1 MFTSDAS
8 QPSQCQGIVLFYICL
23 RCSSFF
29 ASHFAKGRELIQMFA
44 FLPRAHFV
52 GCGPLQRAKSFYF
65 QISSGVAV
73 LCQQFG
79 HEAIWILGS
88 LEIKIQQQN
97 SPSTNHCLYTGKM
110 ETSAPHL
117 TQQNW
122 GPKNSGSLWCTLKN
136 KLIILRP
143 TSFFNNKKKDSGD
156 TQ

>member
-1 MFTSDAS
+1 
-8 QPSQCQGIVLFYICL
+8 
-23 RCSSFF
+23 
-29 ASHFAKGRELIQMFA
+29 MFA

-88 LEIKIQQQN
+88 LEIKTQQQN

-110 ETSAPHL
+110 ETSASHL
-117 TQQNW
+117 
-122 GPKNSGSLWCTLKN
+122 
-136 KLIILRP
+136 KLSKIEDQRIQGVYDAHKKTDHTKANL
-143 TSFFNNKKKDSGD
+143 FFF
-156 TQ
+156 